1 MNSFQSVGFVK
12 VEEFF
17 DLPTISLVSEY
28 FENKLARGEID
39 IVPPK
44 DPVFD
49 STAIG
54 YYADPLAE
62 VLLKKAT
69 SFVSETVGEKVVPT
83 YSFFRVYT
91 SGEQLARHTDRE
103 SCEVS
108 VTINIALMGEKNKIY
123 MHAPNGEEASFL
135 LSPGDAVVYKGCEVE
150 HWREPLKE
158 GQLVV
163 QFMLHYVKEKGNYAS
178 FIFDKRP
185 RLGAK
190 SCR

>member
-1 MNSFQSVGFVK
+1 MNSFQSVGFIK

-17 DLPTISLVSEY
+17 DAPTISLVSEY

-39 IVPPK
+39 IVSQN
-44 DPVFD
+44 DPAFD

-62 VLLKKAT
+62 VLLKKST

-83 YSFFRVYT
+83 YSFFRVYRP
-91 SGEQLARHTDRE
+91 GEKLARHTDRE
-103 SCEVS
+103 SCEIS
-108 VTINIALMGEKNKIY
+108 VTINIASMGPANKINMY
-123 MHAPNGEEASFL
+123 ASSAEEASFL
-135 LSPGDAVVYKGCEVE
+135 LFPGDAVIYKGCEVE
-150 HWREPLKE
+150 HWRDPLEEK
-158 GQLVV
+158 QLVV
-163 QFMLHYVKEKGNYAS
+163 QFMLHYVKKNGDHAS
-178 FIFDKRP
+178 FVFDKRP